1 MPGEIYLDSAATSRV
16 APAVLSAMMPY
27 FSEKFGNPSSL
38 HTQGQQAREAVAR
51 SRAVIA
57 AAIGAKPEEV
67 IFTSGGTESNNFAI
81 KGVAFANR
89 KKGIHIITSAI
100 EHKCI
105 MNSCKWLEGEGFA
118 VTYLPVDGKGF
129 VRLEDLQSAITDKTI
144 LVSIIHGNNETGTIQ
159 DIAAIG
165 ALCREKGIPFHTDA
179 CQSFGKMDI
188 DVAKLNVDLMTI
200 NSHKINGPKGVG
212 ALFVRKGVRITP
224 LLHGGGQESG
234 LRGGTENVPGI
245 VGFAKAA
252 QLAMEPEARQRM
264 AMLRDRM
271 INDILKIPGT
281 RLNGPRGEKRLCN
294 NVNVSIAGIEGESIG
309 GLLNEEGIRTSTGSA
324 CSEANLEP
332 SHVLRAMGLGDEECN
347 GSLRISIG
355 RDTAEEDADAAVK
368 ALKLVIE
375 KLRRISP
382 FGDVNEFV
390 HGKNH

>member
-1 MPGEIYLDSAATSRV
+1 MRGEIYLDNAATSGV
-16 APAVLSAMMPY
+16 APDVLEAMMPY
-27 FSEKFGNPSSL
+27 FGEKFGNPSSL
-38 HTQGQQAREAVAR
+38 HAQGQQAREAVAR

-57 AAIGAKPEEV
+57 AAIGARPDEI
-67 IFTSGGTESNNFAI
+67 IFTSGGTESNNFAV

-89 KKGIHIITSAI
+89 KKGNHIITSSV

-129 VRLEDLQSAITDKTI
+129 VSLADLRDSITGKTI
-144 LVSIIHGNNETGTIQ
+144 LVSIIHGNNETGTIN
-159 DIAAIG
+159 DVGAMG
-165 ALCREKGIPFHTDA
+165 ALCRERGVPFHTDA
-179 CQSFGKMDI
+179 CQSFGKTDI
-188 DVAKLNVDLMTI
+188 DVAGQNVDLMTI

-212 ALFVRKGVRITP
+212 ALFVRKGVAIAP

-234 LRGGTENVPGI
+234 RRGGTENVPGI
-245 VGFAKAA
+245 VGFAKAT
-252 QLAMEPEARQRM
+252 QLAMEPGTRQRM
-264 AMLRDRM
+264 AAIRDRM
-271 INDILKIPGT
+271 IGKILKIPGT
-281 RLNGPRGEKRLCN
+281 RLNGPEGERRLCN

-309 GLLNEEGIRTSTGSA
+309 GMLNEEGIRTSTGSA

-347 GSLRISIG
+347 GSLRISLG
-355 RDTAEEDADAAVK
+355 RNTTEEDADAALE
-368 ALKLVIE
+368 ALTRVVE

-382 FGDVNEFV
+382 FGDDNGFV